1 MSVGIIPLLVLVLVA
16 IVAIPILIR
25 VFGSAAVGRNPNR
38 AESEEDRARQER
50 ESGEQNRRGR

>member
-25 VFGSAAVGRNPNR
+25 VFGSAVGRNPNR

-50 ESGEQNRRGR
+50 ESGEQNRRGG

>member
-25 VFGSAAVGRNPNR
+25 VFGSAVGRNPNR